1 MKHLVTSVILLLV
14 VFGCAKREDPK
25 PAVQITVQPAL
36 ALVKYNKMGVRKEP
50 LDNKDPKNYVTT
62 VNHGEKVTVLQQD
75 TLWTQVKLSDDKT
88 TGWIKTAYLVPADVK
103 YAVMLINELLV
114 YKRPDPSSGSI
125 KTDSTMTKQGI
136 ILWVT
141 KEKDG
146 YDECLFPNGRSGWI
160 ASGELI
166 FDQPE
171 IDAAKLLEQARV
183 LVAEGKMEEAATFY
197 QKIANQYG
205 SSKIA
210 AVVAEESGIK
220 TKSE

>member
-1 MKHLVTSVILLLV
+1 MKWFATAVVLLLL
-14 VFGCAKREDPK
+14 VFGCAKREEPK
-25 PAVQITVQPAL
+25 PAVQNPAQPVT
-36 ALVKYNKMGVRKEP
+36 ALVKYDKLGVRKEP

-75 TLWTQVKLSDDKT
+75 TLWTRVKLSDDKT
-88 TGWIKTAYLVPADVK
+88 EGWIKTAYLVPADVK
-103 YAVMLINELLV
+103 YAVMLIKELLV

-125 KTDSTMTKQGI
+125 KADSAMTRQGI

-160 ASGELI
+160 ASGELT

-171 IDAAKLLEQARV
+171 IDAAKLLEQARA

-197 QKIANQYG
+197 QKIADSYPAT
-205 SSKIA
+205 KVA

-220 TKSE
+220 AKSE